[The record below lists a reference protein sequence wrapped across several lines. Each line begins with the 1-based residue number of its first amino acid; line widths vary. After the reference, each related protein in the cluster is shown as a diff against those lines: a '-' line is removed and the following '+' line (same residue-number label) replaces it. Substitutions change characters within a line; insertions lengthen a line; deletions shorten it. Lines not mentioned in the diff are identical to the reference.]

1 MTFCSFNV
9 CSQICVILPRGSLHS
24 IVLTGNL
31 LHKWEESIYGTNL
44 FMNGRQLKIL
54 WNFQLKNEASK
65 TNFDTYKRIILELAA
80 IYE

>member
-1 MTFCSFNV
+1 
-9 CSQICVILPRGSLHS
+9 
-24 IVLTGNL
+24 
-31 LHKWEESIYGTNL
+31 
-44 FMNGRQLKIL
+44 MNGRQLKIL